1 MKELWEPVYSP
12 GSISS
17 YVVESAKESNESNLI
32 VNCTF
37 IPERLNHDPHRFNVT
52 EFELLN

>member
-17 YVVESAKESNESNLI
+17 YVVESEKESDESNLSI
-32 VNCTF
+32 NYTF
-37 IPERLNHDPHRFNVT
+37 IPERLNHDPHWFDVT
-52 EFELLN
+52 EF